1 MIFTQNNKPGS
12 QRNGQHLEVGAV
24 QKELSV
30 SRTVPVTEQKIAG
43 FGDKI
48 SKKKL
53 TVESTTVFPT
63 PLAPSVLI
71 TAEWGASGTPQRP
84 YTQGDAELAAARHT
98 GN

>member
-1 MIFTQNNKPGS
+1 MFTQNNKPGS

-48 SKKKL
+48 SKKNL
-53 TVESTTVFPT
+53 
-63 PLAPSVLI
+63 L
-71 TAEWGASGTPQRP
+71 
-84 YTQGDAELAAARHT
+84 
-98 GN
+98 